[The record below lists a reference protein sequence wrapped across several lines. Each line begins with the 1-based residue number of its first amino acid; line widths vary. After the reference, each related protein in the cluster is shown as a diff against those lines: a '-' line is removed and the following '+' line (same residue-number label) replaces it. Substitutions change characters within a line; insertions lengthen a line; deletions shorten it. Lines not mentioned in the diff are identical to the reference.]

1 MSEKEDQEKKG
12 KELFSITTDNIWKL
26 TTVVLAIV
34 VVAFIVR
41 GWGSNERGSDDVAPQ
56 DDDYPTETGNNG
68 GIDPVEVT
76 LTDADYVKGDKD
88 APVTIVEYSDFQCPY
103 CQRFYLQ
110 TLPSIQ
116 ENYIDT
122 GKVKLIY
129 RHFPLSFHQNAGI
142 AAEAA
147 ECAGEQDE
155 AMFWAMHDIMFE
167 KGSGDGSGLAR
178 DDLIG
183 YATTLG
189 VDVGEFTTCIDENR
203 YANKI
208 QSDMASGVA
217 AGVSGT
223 PGFLVNGELVVGA
236 QPYSVFQA
244 AIEAALAE

>member
-1 MSEKEDQEKKG
+1 MPEEKKA
-12 KELFSITTDNIWKL
+12 KELFSVTTENIWKI
-26 TTVVLAIV
+26 TTIVLAIV
-34 VVAFIVR
+34 VIAFVVR
-41 GWGSNERGSDDVAPQ
+41 GWGDNTQEGTPAGDDN
-56 DDDYPTETGNNG
+56 PTDPGDTGTTD
-68 GIDPVEVT
+68 IVEVT
-76 LTDADYVKGDKD
+76 LTDADYVKGDPD

-122 GKVKLIY
+122 GKVKLVY
-129 RHFPLSFHQNAGI
+129 RHFPLSFHQNAEI

-147 ECAGEQDE
+147 ECAGEQDDE
-155 AMFWAMHDIMFE
+155 MFWAMHDMMFE
-167 KGSGDGSGLAR
+167 NGSGDGSGLAR
-178 DDLIG
+178 EDLIG

-189 VDVGEFTTCIDENR
+189 LDVDAFTTCVDENR
-203 YANKI
+203 YADKI

-217 AGVSGT
+217 AGVTGT
-223 PGFLVNGELVVGA
+223 PGFLVNGQLVVGA